1 MTTARRLALRFGAMA
16 LATLCLQ
23 GAVSVWLT
31 FRTLRADAA
40 HDAEVLG
47 RLAAGLMEPALASGN
62 IGAALERLSA
72 AQLGQESARF
82 AWWWL
87 DESAGRRLDETTVD
101 AHEVAEL
108 KRGQAVTILH
118 GAGHHAHV
126 LALVPV
132 QVGAR
137 TGVVQVDDDISLQ
150 ASHVVRIGLV
160 VLALIALLATAFVV
174 VGDRMGNSMVGK
186 PVQRLIAL
194 TQAVGAGDL
203 TPRVEPSGGDELGRL
218 GIALNHMVGLLQQ
231 SQRALQD
238 ETRARLDAAERLRHA
253 DRLVTVGRLS
263 AGIAHELGTPL
274 NIVLLRAQLISGL
287 GEDLATKHASVIEA
301 QVGNM
306 ERIVKQ
312 LLGFARK
319 NASTPSAVDV
329 GAVVQGVRE
338 MLLPT
343 AQARMSRIQF
353 EGRAGPAAQVDRQ
366 SLEQVLSNLVMNS
379 LQAMPPG
386 GVVSLSCKET
396 TRARHPLEAERPW
409 VCVEVSDVGPGLP
422 PQVRERLFEPFVT
435 TKPVGV
441 GTGLGLSVAW
451 GLAQEWGGWIEVS
464 PPEDAGCRF
473 SCYLPPPRSRPG
485 RPRADQLAPPLSPR
499 GLAERPSRHH
509 QGAEEDGGAVGGA
522 HRGPGGES
530 QASVAGEPSSA
541 SRGPW
546 REERT

>member
-16 LATLCLQ
+16 LVTLCLE
-23 GAVSVWLT
+23 GAVSVWLS
-31 FRTLRADAA
+31 FRSLQEDAA
-40 HDAEVLG
+40 HDAVVLG
-47 RLAAGLMEPALASGN
+47 RLAAGLMEPALASGDMPR
-62 IGAALERLSA
+62 ALERLSA
-72 AQLGQESARF
+72 AQQGQESARF

-87 DESAGRRLDETTVD
+87 DESAPGRTLDETTVN
-101 AHEVAEL
+101 AARTAEL
-108 KRGQAVTILH
+108 QRGKAVTLLH
-118 GAGHHAHV
+118 RAGHRSHV

-132 QVGAR
+132 VVGAR

-150 ASHVVRIGLV
+150 AGHVVRIGLV
-160 VLALIALLATAFVV
+160 VLGLIALLATAFVV
-174 VGDRMGNSMVGK
+174 VGDRMGNGMVGK

-203 TPRVEPSGGDELGRL
+203 SPRVEPGGGDELGHL
-218 GIALNHMVGLLQQ
+218 GLALNHMVTLLQQ

-287 GEDLATKHASVIEA
+287 GDEVASRHASVIEA

-329 GAVVQGVRE
+329 GAVVLGVRE

-343 AQARMSRIQF
+343 AQARSSRIQLDPH
-353 EGRAGPAAQVDRQ
+353 AVPAAQVDRQ

-396 TRARHPLEAERPW
+396 KRARHPLEAERPW
-409 VCVEVSDVGPGLP
+409 VCIEVADVGPGLP

-435 TKPVGV
+435 TKPVGA

-464 PPEDAGCRF
+464 PPGDPGCRF
-473 SCYLPPPRSRPG
+473 SCYLPP
-485 RPRADQLAPPLSPR
+485 
-499 GLAERPSRHH
+499 
-509 QGAEEDGGAVGGA
+509 
-522 HRGPGGES
+522 
-530 QASVAGEPSSA
+530 AS
-541 SRGPW
+541 
-546 REERT
+546 